1 MNYNIVNTSL
11 RGKYFECEMSG
22 ITRYLCLGVTM
33 FLLLRALVK
42 KLGNR
47 RVGQAPTFFVCVFM
61 LFFYTKKW
69 MVGDC
74 LVSGLFEFFSNFWIF
89 LTSQDP

>member
-1 MNYNIVNTSL
+1 MLPHVPFSVGMKMKFVIINSLISSRRAQCDFKLTDVNYNIVNTSL

-42 KLGNR
+42 KTR
-47 RVGQAPTFFVCVFM
+47 
-61 LFFYTKKW
+61 K
-69 MVGDC
+69 
-74 LVSGLFEFFSNFWIF
+74 
-89 LTSQDP
+89 